1 MHGLIN
7 RAIQCF
13 VTDTRGPLV
22 WASVRRTIGPAL
34 VDDGFEAL
42 ETYDD
47 SVTEATLA
55 AAQDVLCIPRDML
68 LEDIGTYLVS
78 HPRRERL
85 RRLLRFGGSD
95 FADFLH
101 SLDDLPER
109 ARMALP
115 DLYLPQL
122 GLRAHASGR
131 FTVICH
137 STMPGWGH
145 VIVGVLRAMADDY
158 GALAVLEHQGR
169 TDDAETVAVTLLDL
183 RFAAGRHFSLATG
196 ASG

>member
-13 VTDTRGPLV
+13 VTDTRGPQTWSAV
-22 WASVRRTIGPAL
+22 VRAIGPFH
-34 VDDGFEAL
+34 DGDGFEAL
-42 ETYDD
+42 EIYDD
-47 SVTEATLA
+47 SVTEAALA
-55 AAQDVLCIPRDML
+55 ATAAVLGIPRDML

-95 FADFLH
+95 FTDFLH

-109 ARMALP
+109 ARMAVP
-115 DLYLPQL
+115 DLFLPQL
-122 GLRAHASGR
+122 DLRAHASGR
-131 FTVICH
+131 FTILCR
-137 STMPGWGH
+137 SATLGWGH

-158 GALAVLEHQGR
+158 GALAVLEHMGR
-169 TDDAETVAVTLLDL
+169 TDETETVTVSLLDL
-183 RFAAGRHFSLATG
+183 RFTKGRHFSLATG
-196 ASG
+196 TGG